1 MNTHQKMKAVGAYRY
16 FPISNLKSLIDL
28 HVEKPEPTGRDLLV
42 RVKAIS
48 VNPADVGVR
57 ENHNYEAESPKIL
70 GWDAA
75 GIVEQVG
82 PDCQLFK
89 PGDKIY
95 YAGSVSRP
103 GSNSEFQLVD
113 ERIVGNMP
121 RSLDFAAAAALPLTS
136 ITAWEGLFDRLG
148 ISVNAGEGA
157 KGKNIL
163 IIGAAGGVGS
173 IAIQLAKLAG
183 LTVIGTAS
191 RPESI
196 QWVKS
201 LGADFIINHNDPFHP
216 QLKEVGIDTVDYIFC
231 LNDTV
236 QHLENMAE
244 VIVPQGKICSL
255 VPTNKATW
263 AGSLKMDLLFSKS
276 VTFVWEFMFT
286 RSLFHTNDMIKQHQL
301 LSELA
306 DLIDDGKIKTTLTER
321 LEPINAANLRFAHE
335 KLETG
340 RTIGKIVLEN
350 F

>member
-1 MNTHQKMKAVGAYRY
+1 
-16 FPISNLKSLIDL
+16 LD
-28 HVEKPEPTGRDLLV
+28 KPEPTGRDLLV

-57 ENHNYEAESPKIL
+57 EKHNYEAESPKIL

-82 PDCQLFK
+82 RDCQLFK

-103 GSNSEFQLVD
+103 GSNSEFHLVD

-148 ISVNAGEGA
+148 IRLHANGNQS
-157 KGKNIL
+157 IL

-173 IAIQLAKLAG
+173 IAIQLAKAAG

-201 LGADFIINHNDPFHP
+201 LGADFIINHNNPFHP

-244 VIVPQGKICSL
+244 VIVPQGKICSI
-255 VPTNKATW
+255 VPTNKDTW

-286 RSLFHTNDMIKQHQL
+286 RSLFHTNDMIKQHEL
-301 LSELA
+301 LNELA
-306 DLIDDGKIKTTLTER
+306 DFIDDGKIKTTLTER
-321 LEPINAANLRFAHE
+321 LEPINAANLRLAHE
-335 KLETG
+335 KLESG
-340 RTIGKIVLEN
+340 RTIGKIVLEH